1 MISVVNVLKTLL
13 IYRVFFWLVLEL
25 YMGVD
30 NMKVQTGYLY
40 HIKDEFFDRINN
52 KGLMINHENGHS
64 RPSYLA
70 IKNDDILWFIPLSTK
85 INKYRTIIE
94 NKEKKYG
101 SCKTILI
108 KKIAGREQAIL
119 IQNAFPTLEKYI
131 QSRHTIDGK
140 FIKIASAVEKE
151 IIDDFKYILSLK
163 SSGLNLFFTDIDY
176 IKNLMLEE
184 LK

>member
-1 MISVVNVLKTLL
+1 
-13 IYRVFFWLVLEL
+13 
-25 YMGVD
+25 
-30 NMKVQTGYLY
+30 MKVQTGYLY
-40 HIKDEFFDRINN
+40 HIKDEFFNRINN

-70 IKNDDILWFIPLSTK
+70 IKDEEILWFIPLSTK
-85 INKYRTIIE
+85 IDKYKSIVE
-94 NKEKKYG
+94 KKEKKYG

-131 QSRHTIDGK
+131 QSRHTVDGK
-140 FIKIASAVEKE
+140 IVKISSAVERE
-151 IIDDFKYILSLK
+151 IIDDFEYMLSLK

-176 IKNLMLEE
+176 IKNLMFEE
-184 LK
+184 LETSNN

>member
-1 MISVVNVLKTLL
+1 MI
-13 IYRVFFWLVLEL
+13 EL
-25 YMGVD
+25 CTGVD
-30 NMKVQTGYLY
+30 NVKVQTGYLY
-40 HIKDEFFDRINN
+40 HIKDKFFDRINN

-70 IKNDDILWFIPLSTK
+70 IKDDDILWFIPLSTK
-85 INKYRTIIE
+85 IEKYKTIIDK
-94 NKEKKYG
+94 KEKKYG
-101 SCKTILI
+101 TCKTILI
-108 KKIAGREQAIL
+108 KKIAIL

-140 FIKIASAVEKE
+140 FIKISSAVEKE
-151 IIDDFKYILSLK
+151 IIDDFEYMLSLK

-176 IKNLMLEE
+176 IKNLMIEE